1 MSKSVEA
8 PPIKVI
14 KELSLPGYETE
25 VLPNGMPLYMLK
37 GGSEPEVKFSNLEK
51 ESSILEDEE
60 SGEDEEEELSDAEF
74 NMSEL
79 NGFLEKSNNERS
91 QSV

>member
-14 KELSLPGYETE
+14 KELSLPVYETE

-37 GGSEPEVKFSNLEK
+37 GGSEPVMRME
-51 ESSILEDEE
+51 
-60 SGEDEEEELSDAEF
+60 
-74 NMSEL
+74 
-79 NGFLEKSNNERS
+79 NGRLRRAAALTRRLVS
-91 QSV
+91 

>member
-37 GGSEPEVKFSNLEK
+37 GGSEPVMRMEVVFRAGATY
-51 ESSILEDEE
+51 ESKS
-60 SGEDEEEELSDAEF
+60 SVAEF
-74 NMSEL
+74 MAGLMSEGTQTSGL
-79 NGFLEKSNNERS
+79 NHLAQPFLPEE
-91 QSV
+91 V